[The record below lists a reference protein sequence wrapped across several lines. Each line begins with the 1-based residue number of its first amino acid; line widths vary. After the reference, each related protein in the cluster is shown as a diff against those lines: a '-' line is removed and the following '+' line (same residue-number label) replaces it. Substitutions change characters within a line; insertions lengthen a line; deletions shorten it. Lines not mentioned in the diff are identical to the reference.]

1 MYRDFY
7 HLKSEPFGTHPHTGT
22 FFISQTHKEAWNY
35 LLSGI
40 ESQEPFLLL
49 TGEYGMGKT
58 LLCFRLMKY
67 LQEKGDARVEYI
79 PSSNE
84 GFGGILRRIAIRQ
97 GIRTLPEDEEILQ
110 DMIYDR
116 FRAEGNTSRFYLIID
131 DAQELDTQTL
141 TKLKH
146 LSNFNYDEFF
156 PMIMIFV
163 GHPSF
168 LKDLST
174 SALRS
179 LNQRIKRRC
188 QLARFSLEDTKNYI
202 FFRLLKSGAT
212 GVPAFPDETVKKIF
226 EFSGGVPRLI
236 HNICDTCL
244 QMAAARQLISIPPA
258 VADEAKRVVEA
269 SLVGAENETG
279 EAAPLGEATASGPK
293 IPPAGKAE
301 SLGPAPPLSAGEEK
315 QEAVHPRSLIFDRRM
330 RTTILIVAAALML
343 FSLALLS
350 RLFMGHEK
358 AFVLFPSLSRTEQEK
373 TPLPPRKIQAD
384 GQIPVEERTEKRAA
398 PVAVPKAEEIETLA
412 LAPAEG
418 TAGRPG
424 EAKGLVPAGG
434 ETAAAGIA
442 KPAVFHPF
450 LLRASSYQQQE
461 QALAEM
467 SEIRQMGLT
476 PYLVK
481 ADVGDMGTLWRIYIG
496 FFSTEEEARRIKT
509 QYRLPHVSVQR
520 SEYAC
525 QVGEYAKEADVAAVF
540 DRLKQTG
547 HFPYVIQKDRNRFR
561 LYVGAYEKKAEA
573 EALREDLQRKGFGS
587 QVVRR

>member
-110 DMIYDR
+110 DMVYDR
-116 FRAEGNTSRFYLIID
+116 FRAEGDASRFYLIID

-146 LSNFNYDEFF
+146 LSNFNDDEFF
-156 PMIMIFV
+156 PMVMIFV

-188 QLARFSLEDTKNYI
+188 HLARFSLDDTKNYI

-244 QMAAARQLISIPPA
+244 QIAAAKQLISIPPA

-269 SLVGAENETG
+269 SLAGAERETG
-279 EAAPLGEATASGPK
+279 EAVPPGEAAASRPK
-293 IPPAGKAE
+293 GPPAGEAA
-301 SLGPAPPLSAGEEK
+301 SRVPAPPVPAGEEK
-315 QEAVHPRSLIFDRRM
+315 RKAVHSRSPIFDRRM
-330 RTTILIVAAALML
+330 RTTVMIVAAALML
-343 FSLALLS
+343 FSLVVLC
-350 RLFMGHEK
+350 RLFMGHDK
-358 AFVLFPSLSRTEQEK
+358 AFVLFPSLSRTVQEK
-373 TPLPPRKIQAD
+373 SPLPPRKIQAD
-384 GQIPVEERTEKRAA
+384 SQTPAEEGAGERAS
-398 PVAVPKAEEIETLA
+398 PVAAPKAEEMETMV

-424 EAKGLVPAGG
+424 EPKGLSQTKE
-434 ETAAAGIA
+434 ETAAGGAA

-461 QALAEM
+461 QAFAEM
-467 SEIRQMGLT
+467 AEIRQLGLT

-496 FFSTEEEARRIKT
+496 FYATEEEARRIKT

-525 QVGEYAKEADVAAVF
+525 QVGEYARETDVAAVF

-573 EALREDLQRKGFGS
+573 EALREDLQRKGFSS